1 MVGLAALQLTHR
13 NDSAIGYFKTEQPY
27 PVHLLYTIIYL
38 NVKILFLK
46 LKNQNKYKLKQSL
59 N

>member
-27 PVHLLYTIIYL
+27 PCTFIVYNYL
-38 NVKILFLK
+38 SQCKDFVIQVKFEPFTDFK
-46 LKNQNKYKLKQSL
+46 TTT
-59 N
+59 